1 MTKKYFVEI
10 RGCNFHNK
18 GDVLMAESIIHRI
31 NEERSD
37 IRFVSRAS
45 RALNNHNSLLNP
57 KDLGKCLTSRPSYSN
72 QKLGKLIIKYATNFF
87 IIKWLLVF
95 VFKFVPE
102 KKIDGIIDICGFSY
116 GNYWGNQ
123 NLKSDLEY
131 YTNAKKRG
139 IPIILMPKTFGPITD
154 VTQKRNMKKLWNAC
168 TLAFSRD
175 SQSTKFLTS
184 CGIKNIETFPDYTY
198 DAKPHL
204 DDKYRHLLRRPII
217 IPNCRMV
224 DSGRKLSFDSYIDFL
239 SSVYKIFNLEFG
251 KPIILIHD
259 SKKDLLVANALK
271 KFLRVNV
278 DIIKEPVA
286 RTIKGIIVNSSIV
299 YSDRL
304 HGAISAGLYGVPI
317 ISLGWSFKYKEM
329 LKDFDLPWAQLKHSN
344 NSQMVKCVSK
354 VVINYKKKSI
364 VKNSDCV
371 RLIRQKNSLMW
382 NKIFFQ
388 LNKSLP

>member
-1 MTKKYFVEI
+1 
-10 RGCNFHNK
+10 
-18 GDVLMAESIIHRI
+18 
-31 NEERSD
+31 
-37 IRFVSRAS
+37 
-45 RALNNHNSLLNP
+45 
-57 KDLGKCLTSRPSYSN
+57 
-72 QKLGKLIIKYATNFF
+72 
-87 IIKWLLVF
+87 
-95 VFKFVPE
+95 
-102 KKIDGIIDICGFSY
+102 
-116 GNYWGNQ
+116 
-123 NLKSDLEY
+123 
-131 YTNAKKRG
+131 
-139 IPIILMPKTFGPITD
+139 
-154 VTQKRNMKKLWNAC
+154 
-168 TLAFSRD
+168 
-175 SQSTKFLTS
+175 
-184 CGIKNIETFPDYTY
+184 
-198 DAKPHL
+198 
-204 DDKYRHLLRRPII
+204 
-217 IPNCRMV
+217 MV

-354 VVINYKKKSI
+354 VVINYINSTKKLFD
-364 VKNSDCV
+364 VE
-371 RLIRQKNSLMW
+371 
-382 NKIFFQ
+382 
-388 LNKSLP
+388 